1 MNNMTNQ
8 SLEEK
13 SSEIRKKVI
22 EMMVRANQGHPGS
35 VFSMVEIAVFLY
47 YGKVSSL
54 CNPVSK
60 NDRDKLIISKGH
72 ATHVVY
78 PILEDLDFI
87 AKGSCDQFGTEQHNL
102 GPLRMFGNIKI
113 NGVDATTGSLGHG
126 IGIGSGYALAD
137 KLDSK
142 KHLTYVVISEGEMY
156 EGSIWEAALFS
167 AHHQLNNLVVILD
180 RNRNMILGDTESCI
194 RLEPVERKWES
205 FGWNVLTINGH
216 DFQDLNQAFAAA
228 KNSTKPTC
236 IIANTVKGK
245 GNKVMENAPEW
256 HYWHS
261 NRVQELLK
269 G

>member
-1 MNNMTNQ
+1 
-8 SLEEK
+8 
-13 SSEIRKKVI
+13 
-22 EMMVRANQGHPGS
+22 
-35 VFSMVEIAVFLY
+35 
-47 YGKVSSL
+47 
-54 CNPVSK
+54 
-60 NDRDKLIISKGH
+60 
-72 ATHVVY
+72 
-78 PILEDLDFI
+78 
-87 AKGSCDQFGTEQHNL
+87 
-102 GPLRMFGNIKI
+102 MFGNIKI

-137 KLDSK
+137 KLDGK

-180 RNRNMILGDTESCI
+180 RNRNMILGDTESCV
-194 RLEPVERKWES
+194 RLEPVDKKWES
-205 FGWNVLTINGH
+205 FGWNVLSINGH
-216 DFQDLNQAFAAA
+216 DFQELNQAFTVA
-228 KNSTKPTC
+228 KRSTKPTC
-236 IIANTVKGK
+236 IIASTIKGK

>member
-1 MNNMTNQ
+1 MNNQ
-8 SLEEK
+8 DLEKK

-35 VFSMVEIAVFLY
+35 VFSMVEIAAFLY
-47 YGKVSSL
+47 YGHATGLNK
-54 CNPVSK
+54 PVSK
-60 NDRDKLIISKGH
+60 QERDKLIISKGH

-78 PILEDLDFI
+78 PILEDLGYI
-87 AKGSCDQFGTEQHNL
+87 PKGSCDQFGTEKHNL

-137 KLDSK
+137 KLDGK
-142 KHLTYVVISEGEMY
+142 KHFTYVVISEGEMY

-167 AHHQLNNLVVILD
+167 AHHHLNNLVVILD
-180 RNRNMILGDTESCI
+180 RNRNMILGDTESCV
-194 RLEPVERKWES
+194 RLEPVDQKWES
-205 FGWNVLTINGH
+205 FGWNVLSINGH
-216 DFQDLNQAFAAA
+216 DFNDLSDAFARSR
-228 KNSTKPTC
+228 NSQKPTC
-236 IIANTVKGK
+236 IIANTTKGK

>member
-1 MNNMTNQ
+1 MNNMANKN
-8 SLEEK
+8 LIEK
-13 SSEIRKKVI
+13 SSEIRQKVI

-35 VFSMVEIAVFLY
+35 IFSMVEIAVFLY
-47 YGKVSSL
+47 YGNVSSL
-54 CNPVSK
+54 SNSVSK
-60 NDRDKLIISKGH
+60 KERDKLIISKGH

-78 PILEDLDFI
+78 PILEDLGYI
-87 AKGSCDQFGTEQHNL
+87 PKGSCNLFGTQQHNL

-137 KLDSK
+137 KLDGK
-142 KHLTYVVISEGEMY
+142 KHRTYVVISEGEMY

-167 AHHQLNNLVVILD
+167 AHHHLNNLVVILD
-180 RNRNMILGDTESCI
+180 RNRNMILGDTEACV
-194 RLEPVERKWES
+194 RLEPVDKKWES
-205 FGWNVLTINGH
+205 FGWNVLSINGH
-216 DFQDLNQAFAAA
+216 DFQELNQAFSAA
-228 KNSTKPTC
+228 KSSEKPTC

>member
-1 MNNMTNQ
+1 MNNVANQ
-8 SLEEK
+8 GLEEK

-54 CNPVSK
+54 SNPVSK
-60 NDRDKLIISKGH
+60 KERDKLVISKGH

-78 PILEDLDFI
+78 PILEDLGYI
-87 AKGSCDQFGTEQHNL
+87 PKGSCDQFGTAQHNI

-137 KLDSK
+137 KLDGK

-180 RNRNMILGDTESCI
+180 RNRNMILGDTESCV
-194 RLEPVERKWES
+194 RLEPVDKKWES
-205 FGWNVLTINGH
+205 FGWNVLSINGH
-216 DFQDLNQAFAAA
+216 DFQELNQAFTVA
-228 KNSTKPTC
+228 KRSTKPTC
-236 IIANTVKGK
+236 IIASTIKGK